1 MSFVRIFIVV
11 VAAVLLVSSPA
22 GAQSVERS
30 VFVSVLNKDAKP
42 VTGLGPEAF
51 NVREDGQAREVLR
64 VSKAS
69 TPIDLAILVDNS
81 KAATDYIQD
90 LRRALASFV
99 SGRAAK
105 GHQVALIGLA
115 DRPTVLVDYTSS
127 AERLAQVAGRIFAQ
141 EGSGT
146 LLLDGLIDVS
156 RGIQRR
162 EAERRVILA
171 ITTEGTDFSN
181 VGYERTLE
189 ALDESGAQFFAL
201 VITRGA
207 GAANITSEEARNRN
221 IVLDRG
227 TQSTGGRRDHLLSSM
242 ALPDALGRLAAE
254 LDDQYH
260 LIYARPDTT
269 VPPKRVEV
277 TVREPGLTAR
287 AVLAKPPRRPEP
299 GK

>member
-269 VPPKRVEV
+269 VPPKGVEV

>member
-127 AERLAQVAGRIFAQ
+127 AERLAQAAGRIFAQ

-156 RGIQRR
+156 RGIQKR